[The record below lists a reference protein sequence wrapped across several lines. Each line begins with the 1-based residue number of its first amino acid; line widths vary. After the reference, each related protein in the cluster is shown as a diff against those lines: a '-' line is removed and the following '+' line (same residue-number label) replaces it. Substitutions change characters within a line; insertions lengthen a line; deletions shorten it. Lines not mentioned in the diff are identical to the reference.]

1 MSNETPT
8 GSGASAG
15 TKNATD
21 SRSLGLV
28 VGVVLAVAVGV
39 AAIVTS
45 LRPSP
50 QLDPNT
56 PEGTVQAFF
65 QAVEADDWEG
75 VRALLS
81 ARLQED
87 CEASEL
93 AQFRDDVDRAVISDV
108 EAAGSETIVEVRASR
123 VVIDDPLN
131 PYSYDDT
138 FHFVLAQEDGR
149 LAVAELPWQFYCE
162 GVR

>member
-1 MSNETPT
+1 MSNETPPTGT
-8 GSGASAG
+8 GSPAARAG
-15 TKNATD
+15 RG
-21 SRSLGLV
+21 RSLGLV
-28 VGVVLAVAVGV
+28 VGVVLALAVAV

-50 QLDPNT
+50 QLDPST

-138 FHFVLAQEDGR
+138 FHFVLAEEDGR